1 MPCPAPKT
9 AIRHQRPG
17 IPTGGYDQT
26 AYDTARIR
34 NRKERPYSRPAQP
47 TEHGMKNTV
56 QDAKNEVPK
65 KRSQTSRNRMS
76 GRPAR
81 SVP

>member
-1 MPCPAPKT
+1 
-9 AIRHQRPG
+9 
-17 IPTGGYDQT
+17 
-26 AYDTARIR
+26 
-34 NRKERPYSRPAQP
+34 
-47 TEHGMKNTV
+47 MKNTV